1 MQLKKL
7 GKIRLDLFQK
17 VEFDP
22 ESAETM
28 LLVLLCAAAF
38 GISFFSSGKILFDYR
53 LGAKQSAPGS
63 KSDGII
69 AEKVL
74 AAESQKSE
82 DAEVSKNNYFAE
94 EMKVSNTM
102 SGAADSVKSLAIRT
116 ARAKKIS
123 RARAAEAAASS
134 RAGAP
139 SLYQESGWKKG
150 LRKEKRQAARKQKK
164 RQAAYGYGMLSRS
177 GRMAQS
183 ALLLYSRA
191 AFANAQTALR
201 RYVKNSWRK
210 KGAARKMFVTAISLK
225 YRYSSFYL
233 FGFIS
238 DNL

>member
-82 DAEVSKNNYFAE
+82 DAEVSKNNYFANL
-94 EMKVSNTM
+94 SIL
-102 SGAADSVKSLAIRT
+102 LA
-116 ARAKKIS
+116 KI
-123 RARAAEAAASS
+123 
-134 RAGAP
+134 
-139 SLYQESGWKKG
+139 L
-150 LRKEKRQAARKQKK
+150 
-164 RQAAYGYGMLSRS
+164 
-177 GRMAQS
+177 
-183 ALLLYSRA
+183 
-191 AFANAQTALR
+191 
-201 RYVKNSWRK
+201 
-210 KGAARKMFVTAISLK
+210 
-225 YRYSSFYL
+225 
-233 FGFIS
+233 
-238 DNL
+238 

>member
-123 RARAAEAAASS
+123 RARAAASQYI
-134 RAGAP
+134 RVDGKRVCEKKNDKP
-139 SLYQESGWKKG
+139 HESKKND
-150 LRKEKRQAARKQKK
+150 KPHMDMECCPDPDEWPNPHCYYTPEQ
-164 RQAAYGYGMLSRS
+164 LSR
-177 GRMAQS
+177 M
-183 ALLLYSRA
+183 LK
-191 AFANAQTALR
+191 LR
-201 RYVKNSWRK
+201 
-210 KGAARKMFVTAISLK
+210 
-225 YRYSSFYL
+225 
-233 FGFIS
+233 
-238 DNL
+238 

>member
-123 RARAAEAAASS
+123 RARAAEAARLRATPVPQASTK
-134 RAGAP
+134 RVDGKRVCEKKNDKP
-139 SLYQESGWKKG
+139 HESKKND
-150 LRKEKRQAARKQKK
+150 KPHMDMECCPDPDEWPNPHCYYTPEQ
-164 RQAAYGYGMLSRS
+164 LSR
-177 GRMAQS
+177 M
-183 ALLLYSRA
+183 LK
-191 AFANAQTALR
+191 LR
-201 RYVKNSWRK
+201 
-210 KGAARKMFVTAISLK
+210 
-225 YRYSSFYL
+225 
-233 FGFIS
+233 
-238 DNL
+238 